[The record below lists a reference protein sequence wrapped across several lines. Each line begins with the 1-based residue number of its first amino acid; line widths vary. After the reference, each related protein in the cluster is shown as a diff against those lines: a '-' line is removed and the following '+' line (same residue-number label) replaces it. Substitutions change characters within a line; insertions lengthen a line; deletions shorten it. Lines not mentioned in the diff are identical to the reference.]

1 MGAYKQFLASDIVIT
16 PLELNKSFNFEGAA
30 ALTSSVVGI
39 DRYLG
44 LNSSSLFNPLTD
56 PTTGEITTQYQRLV
70 YSSIEQLY
78 Y

>member
-30 ALTSSVVGI
+30 ALTSTVVGI

-44 LNSSSLFNPLTD
+44 FINAHLTFHVLNQPPDRS
-56 PTTGEITTQYQRLV
+56 R
-70 YSSIEQLY
+70 
-78 Y
+78 

>member
-44 LNSSSLFNPLTD
+44 LNSSSLFNPL
-56 PTTGEITTQYQRLV
+56 IYQYQI
-70 YSSIEQLY
+70 S
-78 Y
+78 